1 MLGIGEAYH
10 SPWVVWTWGDGL
22 DAAAARLHRH
32 VRPEAR
38 HDKRIIFNA
47 GAPRSLTMTGRRCS
61 PCRVRRGGRCRD
73 FLLDLGWCSRAG
85 LDPYADSA
93 GLTETGSSADLDGLL
108 TRIRSLDLEVGL
120 AIELELVEADPA
132 IVRDHPDWLLTV
144 ERDGVTRQ
152 VLGPIGAACDG
163 PRVGEADQAPR
174 PAPRVI
180 AELVAPPRCAPA
192 GSHANPA
199 QKHAGGIPASRCA
212 A

>member
-1 MLGIGEAYH
+1 M
-10 SPWVVWTWGDGL
+10 
-22 DAAAARLHRH
+22 
-32 VRPEAR
+32 
-38 HDKRIIFNA
+38 IFNA
-47 GAPRSLTMTGRRCS
+47 AAPAFADHDRQAMLALAEYAAAVGVET
-61 PCRVRRGGRCRD
+61 

-152 VLGPIGAACDG
+152 VLDLSA
-163 PRVGEADQAPR
+163 R
-174 PAPRVI
+174 PAMVHVWER
-180 AELVAPPRCAPA
+180 L
-192 GSHANPA
+192 
-199 QKHAGGIPASRCA
+199 ASSSIDTMCHC
-212 A
+212 